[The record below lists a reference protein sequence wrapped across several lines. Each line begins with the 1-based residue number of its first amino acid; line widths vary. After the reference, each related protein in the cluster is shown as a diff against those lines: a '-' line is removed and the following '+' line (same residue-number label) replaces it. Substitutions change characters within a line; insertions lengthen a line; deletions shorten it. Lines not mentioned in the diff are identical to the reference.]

1 MNFEFMPELHQRWAY
16 PAVWALMISV
26 AVAMFLFFRR
36 KGWIGE
42 DAEDAEEADERGGG
56 PPA

>member
-1 MNFEFMPELHQRWAY
+1 
-16 PAVWALMISV
+16 MIGV

-42 DAEDAEEADERGGG
+42 DAEDADPEPLADERGGG